1 MTTLIHSVRQGG
13 VLSPILFTIYIDD
26 LLTALEKN
34 GVGCLWKHYCV
45 GAVCYTD
52 DIALVAPSSYALR
65 NMLNICVKFADQH
78 HLSFNADKTQFIK
91 FSKTSHPATSTPR
104 FIFLDKPLSLSD
116 AINHLG
122 HILTHNLSDDE
133 DIIAI
138 SKDMC
143 RKANHLLHIFSCC
156 DPSFKTQLFSSFCL
170 SLYSAALWRVSC
182 PQLRALEVSFNNIL
196 RKIWSLTSY
205 TCIVHSVARLQS
217 IYNIVLNC
225 SRKLIASATK
235 LNVLYYSPNYSQS
248 VQLLHLQV
256 LVITIFTVVNII
268 LRMFVYVP
276 TLFEMHE

>member
-1 MTTLIHSVRQGG
+1 MLVAFG
-13 VLSPILFTIYIDD
+13 
-26 LLTALEKN
+26 
-34 GVGCLWKHYCV
+34 KHHYV
-45 GAVCYTD
+45 GAVCYAD
-52 DIALVAPSSYALR
+52 DIALVAPSSSALW

-91 FSKTSHPATSTPR
+91 FSKTSHPATSTPC
-104 FIFLDKPLSLSD
+104 FIFLGKPLSLSN

-156 DPSFKTQLFSSFCL
+156 DPSVKTQLFSSFCL
-170 SLYSAALWRVSC
+170 SLYGAALWRVSC

-196 RKIWSLTSY
+196 RKIWSLPRQSHTG
-205 TCIVHSVARLQS
+205 IVHSVAGLQS
-217 IYNIVLNC
+217 IYNIVLNR

-235 LNVLYYSPNYSQS
+235 SICTLLSELFSQCAVTAFTSFGYNHLYGCKHRKLYTEDVRLCANFIRDARMNPGMNR
-248 VQLLHLQV
+248 HLDSD
-256 LVITIFTVVNII
+256 IYC
-268 LRMFVYVP
+268 MS
-276 TLFEMHE
+276 TL